1 MSRIL
6 KRPMFRRG
14 GAAGEGIMSGIT
26 DRANYEN
33 GGIDLS
39 GINKERLR
47 GSAASI
53 QSLLNEFAPVPKTRL
68 PYGDYGINL
77 ALGMDPVE
85 ALRDPYAKFTKADDI
100 RRAQLAKRGQGA
112 VSTAL
117 QLELARLKQK
127 PKEFT
132 KTLSKEQVK
141 EQFPGL
147 PEGSIVQVKP
157 DGEFKITKPDAA
169 SVKKVNDLKS
179 TIGLLNKAEKNYLA
193 LNKPVGGVFGVGLD
207 PDRIRGQ
214 IGRFTGSKA
223 GTQYASLL
231 AQIDAAQTFLTQ
243 AISGAQVSDQE
254 AERIK
259 KLIPQI
265 TDTEVVFEAKL
276 KSLRSYLAEAAKN
289 YGGDVEA
296 LMKAGD
302 VLKGGDANLSAQNFL
317 TQEIDNL
324 DKLSDE
330 ELETLYNKLKEEQD
344 FLDQG

>member
-14 GAAGEGIMSGIT
+14 GSTNTGIMSGIT

-47 GSAASI
+47 GSAEAI

-68 PYGDYGINL
+68 PIGDYGINL

-117 QLELARLKQK
+117 NLQLAKLKQK
-127 PKEFT
+127 PVIKAR
-132 KTLSKEQVK
+132 TLSEAEVK
-141 EQFPGL
+141 KLGL
-147 PEGSIVQVKP
+147 PEGSIVQEKG
-157 DGEFKITKPDAA
+157 DGTINVVSKPDA
-169 SVKKVNDLKS
+169 STIKKRADLKS
-179 TIGLLNKAEKNYLA
+179 TIGLLNKVEENYLK
-193 LNKPVGGVFGVGLD
+193 LGKPVNPSFFGLSLD
-207 PDRIRGQ
+207 PDRVGGQ
-214 IGRFTGSKA
+214 IGQLFGSKK
-223 GTQYASLL
+223 GTDYATFKSDI
-231 AQIDAAQTFLTQ
+231 AKTTTFLTQ
-243 AISGAQVSDQE
+243 AISGAQVSEQE

-259 KLIPQI
+259 QLIPQV

-276 KSLRSYLAEAAKN
+276 KSLRSYLGEAVKN
-289 YGGDVEA
+289 YGGDVEE
-296 LMKAGD
+296 LMKAG
-302 VLKGGDANLSAQNFL
+302 VSAADFL
-317 TQEIDNL
+317 PTRQK
-324 DKLSDE
+324 KLEDMSIE
-330 ELETLYNKLKEEQD
+330 ELKAYEQD
-344 FLDQG
+344 LLNQG

>member
-14 GAAGEGIMSGIT
+14 GTAGEGIMSGIT
-26 DRANYEN
+26 DRKNYN
-33 GGIDLS
+33 IGGIDR
-39 GINKERLR
+39 EMLR
-47 GSAASI
+47 TDAEAI

-68 PYGDYGINL
+68 PIGDYGINL

-117 QLELARLKQK
+117 NLQLAKLKQK

-132 KTLSKEQVK
+132 KTLSKK
-141 EQFPGL
+141 EIKEKFPGL

-302 VLKGGDANLSAQNFL
+302 VLKGGDPNLSAQSFL
-317 TQEIDNL
+317 TQGVDNL
-324 DKLSDE
+324 NELSDE
-330 ELETLYNKLKEEQD
+330 ELEALRDKLKEEQD
-344 FLDQG
+344 LLNQG